1 MIFRQLCQ
9 HFLTTSFLVFFMTC
23 NLAQA
28 GIVDLTLFGETESA
42 SEINDFGLSIGDQV
56 SLKATFDYSI
66 LTGMGNESIS
76 FSGDSGNTLSF
87 FMGDLIFAADNFAN
101 FSLGY
106 PTINFIDGIFSGID
120 YFAFSGVNG
129 APENLFSYGNT
140 WASISTGNSNS
151 QLLSAQGSDK
161 WVTGIWDVATLEI
174 SNTPDIPEPGPLA
187 LAGIGLLGAWI
198 ASRRKKTLT

>member
-1 MIFRQLCQ
+1 
-9 HFLTTSFLVFFMTC
+9 MTC